1 MTPIGQEDINEPRLR
16 PFGPPRTSNSMSLA
30 TILLVLLALAGAY
43 AGYQWFLKP
52 ITSSS
57 TATATETTKRNSSA
71 TQPSPL
77 TTPAKPAL
85 APALTAQ
92 SDARTITKCVA
103 NGKTSYG
110 DNDCAPGAAT
120 TEFATRS
127 NLNMVAGLKPE
138 QIAAAQRMD
147 AQAIGTTNFAQANAA
162 PSIAAECQALNE
174 TIARLDAMARQPQ
187 SAQTQD
193 WIRNERK
200 KARDRQFQIQCG

>member
-16 PFGPPRTSNSMSLA
+16 PFDPPRTSNSTGLP
-30 TILLVLLALAGAY
+30 TILLVLLTLAGAY
-43 AGYQWFLKP
+43 AAYRWFLKP

-57 TATATETTKRNSSA
+57 TATATETAEHNPPAAQRS
-71 TQPSPL
+71 PSF
-77 TTPAKPAL
+77 TPTKPAL

-92 SDARTITKCVA
+92 PEARIITKCVA

-110 DNDCAPGAAT
+110 DNDCGPGAAT
-120 TEFATRS
+120 TELVARS
-127 NLNMVAGLKPE
+127 NLNLVAGLKPE

-147 AQAIGTTNFAQANAA
+147 EQARSPTNLAQVNAA
-162 PSIAAECQALNE
+162 PSNPAKCQALDE
-174 TIARLDAMARQPQ
+174 TIARLDAMAKQPQ

-193 WIRNERK
+193 WIRSERK